1 MESDPSTA
9 AHVVIAVIPIV
20 GIVMGSVIVFFY
32 LLWQHREKM
41 KMIERGIRPTGVF
54 DLEVF
59 SLLTGLL
66 AGVLGVL
73 LTVFF
78 LASPAGPFAVLG
90 GLIPL
95 GVGVALLAF
104 FMIRRKAIRE

>member
-1 MESDPSTA
+1 MVSEPTTA

-20 GIVMGSVIVFFY
+20 GIVMGSTIIFFY
-32 LLWQHREKM
+32 LLWQHREKI
-41 KMIERGIRPTGVF
+41 KMIERGIRPSAVF

-66 AGVLGVL
+66 AGILGIL

-78 LASPAGPFAVLG
+78 IASPAGPFAVLG

-95 GVGVALLAF
+95 GVGVALLTF
-104 FMIRRKAIRE
+104 FMIRRKANRE